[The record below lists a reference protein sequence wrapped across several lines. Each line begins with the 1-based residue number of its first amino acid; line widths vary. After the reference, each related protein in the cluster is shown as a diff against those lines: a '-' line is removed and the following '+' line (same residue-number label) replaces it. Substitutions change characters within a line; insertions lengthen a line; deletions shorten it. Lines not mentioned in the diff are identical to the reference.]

1 MQTQSMTAL
10 ALLVTQTAT
19 TTAAQTA
26 AAERAMTC
34 GFTLECPDTAACRE
48 TAHAITVNEK
58 HAMAQI
64 FQIVTD
70 TETMTGR
77 GYALETGG
85 FLFQGGNANG
95 AHLLTVAPQGSARYS
110 VHLCKEPMAISYH
123 GQCGELS

>member
-1 MQTQSMTAL
+1 MQTQCLPAL
-10 ALLVTQTAT
+10 ALLATQPAAQA
-19 TTAAQTA
+19 AAQTA

-34 GFTLECPDTAACRE
+34 GFTLECAQTAACGE
-48 TAHAITVNEK
+48 TAYAITVVQK
-58 HAMAQI
+58 HAAAQI

-70 TETMTGR
+70 TETLTGR

-110 VHLCKEPMAISYH
+110 VHFFKEPMAISYH
-123 GQCGELS
+123 GQCGELR